1 MNKKKPPAKKKRDT
15 SNWKP
20 ARILGR
26 VDEETWVKL
35 QAAARRDG
43 ETFTKWALD
52 HLLKAAGKEVSDGP

>member
-1 MNKKKPPAKKKRDT
+1 MNKKKPRAKKKPDT

-43 ETFTKWALD
+43 KTFTTWALD
-52 HLLKAAGKEVSDGP
+52 HLLKAAGE

>member
-1 MNKKKPPAKKKRDT
+1 MKKPRAKKKPDT

-43 ETFTKWALD
+43 KTFTTWALG
-52 HLLKAAGKEVSDGP
+52 HLLKAAGQ